1 MSRQRKIARALG
13 AAVLLTHSFVAHALF
28 TAPETEAF
36 DLSLKDLT
44 FTVVDGNTPGTNT
57 GPKSTQALLTF
68 DKFDTGLGTLL
79 GVELT
84 FRTTYG
90 STTTV
95 SVTGTPNDS
104 FFPDVTFTA
113 NGSQTLTLT
122 GGALNEVLNRLP
134 SASCQASFDDSC
146 QNSASG
152 GPSNFDSAAPIS
164 LAPLADFL
172 GPGTFILTAT
182 LASSINPSLSGAF
195 GDAADNSTMTGTLA
209 TDWRGSVGVRY
220 QYQERS
226 TGGTVPEPM
235 TLYLLVGGAAGIA
248 FLRRRPRLAGAS
260 PLPR

>member
-44 FTVVDGNTPGTNT
+44 FTVVDGKTPGTNT

-95 SVTGTPNDS
+95 SVTGTPTDS
-104 FFPDVTFTA
+104 FFPGVTFTA
-113 NGSQTLTLT
+113 IGSQALTLT
-122 GGALNEVLNRLP
+122 GGALNEVLNQLP
-134 SASCQASFDDSC
+134 SASCQTSVDSC
-146 QNSASG
+146 QNSAFF

-182 LASSINPSLSGAF
+182 LASSINPWLSGAIR
-195 GDAADNSTMTGTLA
+195 DAADNSTMTGTLA

-235 TLYLLVGGAAGIA
+235 TLYLLVGGAVGIA
-248 FLRRRPRLAGAS
+248 FLRRRSRLAGAS